1 MEMTCQLIENR
12 LLDPARYGDACRIPH
27 LRRYRDFGEYDPHS
41 PENILAFCRAL
52 PPQAGRV
59 ELAQVLP
66 SANAELGGGEECLA
80 NARRL
85 ADGHTFAIMAGH
97 QPVLFGGPLFILLK
111 IATIVALARELN
123 ARGGG
128 LAFVPVFWN
137 ASEDHNLAEIGRCA
151 LFSPEGELRH
161 LTLPPQAQPLMAGAY
176 PVQSLLP
183 LIDEMRAL
191 LPQTEFTAGIIEE
204 LQGAAT
210 GDLGGMFSRLL
221 LRWFSREGLVVVEP
235 RMLRALPVVRGVI
248 ADALRDSATHHTLL
262 HEDSEAVRALG
273 FSAQLPADDPANT
286 PVFLLRDG
294 QRLRIVREEGSFCA
308 GDARFTLA
316 EILDMLHTRPEDFSP
331 AATLRPVVQAAA
343 LPVAV
348 YAAGGGEHAY
358 HLQLR
363 KIFRHY
369 NRTLP
374 LLLPRAG
381 ATVITRSQEKNLRRL
396 RIAPEELLGGG
407 WDWPQVEGRF
417 AAELAGIDAAFA
429 GFGSRFAQAEEE
441 LTGALNACGID
452 NLNEWL
458 REKERFMQRLA
469 GLQARL
475 RQQSPATGGAARE
488 RLLALRR
495 FILPRG
501 HTQDLTIAGM
511 YFYAL
516 SGPEFFAK
524 ICGAVNPV
532 THLHHLL
539 TIG

>member
-12 LLDPARYGDACRIPH
+12 LLDPARYGDACRMPH
-27 LRRYRDFGEYDPHS
+27 LRRYRDFSEYDPHS

-52 PPQAGRV
+52 PVQTGRA
-59 ELAQVLP
+59 ELAQIL
-66 SANAELGGGEECLA
+66 SAGNAELGGGAECLA
-80 NARRL
+80 NARKL
-85 ADGHTFAIMAGH
+85 AGKNVFAVMAGH
-97 QPVLFGGPLFILLK
+97 QPALFGGPLFIFLK

-123 ARGGG
+123 ARGSG
-128 LAFVPVFWN
+128 LEFVPVFWN
-137 ASEDHNLAEIGRCA
+137 ASEDHNLAEIGRCT
-151 LFSPEGELRH
+151 LFSPAGELRH
-161 LTLPPQAQPLMAGAY
+161 LALPPQAEPKMAGVY
-176 PVQSLLP
+176 PAQSLLP

-210 GDLGGMFSRLL
+210 DDLGRMFSRLL
-221 LRWFSREGLVVVEP
+221 LRWFAGEGLVIVEP
-235 RMLRALPVVRGVI
+235 RMLRTLPAVQGVI
-248 ADALRDSATHHTLL
+248 AGALRDSAAHYDLL
-262 HEDSEAVRALG
+262 HEDSAAVRALG
-273 FSAQLPADDPANT
+273 FEPQLPADNLANT

-294 QRLRIVREEGSFCA
+294 QRLRIVRDGDSFSA
-308 GDARFTLA
+308 GDFRFTLD
-316 EILDMLHTRPEDFSP
+316 ELLHMLQAQPEDFSP
-331 AATLRPVVQAAA
+331 AATLRPVVQATA

-363 KIFRHY
+363 GIFRHHS
-369 NRTLP
+369 RKLP

-381 ATVITRSQEKNLRRL
+381 ATIITRSQEKNLRKL
-396 RIAPEELLGGG
+396 RIAPDELIGDG
-407 WDWPQVEGRF
+407 WDWPQVEERF
-417 AAELAGIDAAFA
+417 AAELAGIDMAFA
-429 GFGSRFAQAEEE
+429 EFSAQLTQAEAE
-441 LTGALNACGID
+441 LTGSLNACGID

-458 REKERFMQRLA
+458 REKERFMQRLD
-469 GLQARL
+469 GLQTRL
-475 RQQSPATGGAARE
+475 RQQSPAAGGAARE

-501 HTQDLTIAGM
+501 HTQDLTISGI

-516 SGPEFFAK
+516 SGPDFFAK
-524 ICGAVNPV
+524 MCGAVNPV